1 MVLTTLEEQC
11 RDRII
16 DLVPMI
22 RQVNAALFAEH
33 EEYVKVTLTI
43 LKNRFYELEAEGANE
58 WTDPP
63 ADIMQWIND
72 NRPYNI

>member
-22 RQVNAALFAEH
+22 RQVNAALFGEH
-33 EEYVKVTLTI
+33 EDYIKVTLTL
-43 LKNRFYELEAEGANE
+43 LKNHFYALEQAGATS
-58 WTDPP
+58 WTDPD
-63 ADIMQWIND
+63 ADIMAWIND